1 MSGVIQKETS
11 VAAGATTDIFADSAF
26 LYPQRR
32 AVVSLG
38 VLASATGAFITVY
51 SGGRLILE
59 ESAPKIGTVM
69 PNTDEDF
76 FYNFVAEA
84 GERLT
89 LSFRNPTGGALTCR
103 AVAQIQDL

>member
-11 VAAGATTDIFADSAF
+11 VAAGATADLFSDSAF

-32 AVVSLG
+32 AVVSIGL
-38 VLASATGAFITVY
+38 LASATGAFITIY
-51 SGGRLILE
+51 SGGRLVLE
-59 ESAPKIGTVM
+59 ESEPKVGTAM

-76 FYNFVAEA
+76 FYNFVAEP

-89 LSFRNPTGGALTCR
+89 VSFRNPTGGALTAY